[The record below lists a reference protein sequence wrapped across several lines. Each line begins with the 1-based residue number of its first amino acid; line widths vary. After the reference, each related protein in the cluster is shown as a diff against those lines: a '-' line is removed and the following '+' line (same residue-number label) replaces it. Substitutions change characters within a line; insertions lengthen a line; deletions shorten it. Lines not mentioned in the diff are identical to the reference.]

1 MNVLAGFSKAVR
13 AAALTRGQGF
23 TLVEMIATLIIIALI
38 AAVAGPRFFDVS
50 AFRESG
56 FYDETLSAVR
66 YAQKLAV
73 ATNCNVR
80 VNITATGF
88 ALYQAAN
95 AGACGSGTYNT
106 AVVDPSNNE
115 ATFTRTAPEG
125 VGLSTSPVTPDIV
138 FSSDGRASATVT
150 VSVGSKPFM
159 VIAETGFVQRQ

>member
-1 MNVLAGFSKAVR
+1 MNDPFTTTPSGRSK
-13 AAALTRGQGF
+13 GF

-38 AAVAGPRFFDVS
+38 AAVSGPRFFDINV
-50 AFRESG
+50 FRASG

-88 ALYQAAN
+88 ALYRPADAA
-95 AGACGSGTYNT
+95 ACGSGIYNT
-106 AVVDPSNNE
+106 GVADPSSNE
-115 ATFTRTAPEG
+115 PTFTRSAPPG
-125 VGLSTSPVTPDIV
+125 VGFSTSPVTPNII
-138 FSSDGRASATVT
+138 FSGDGRASAGVTVT
-150 VSVGSKPFM
+150 VGGKSFN